1 MMKKIA
7 HNKSITSRLGRR
19 NALSISLTGLLTAAM
34 IAVLVQIPHLPA
46 EATTQ
51 QQIDQAQQE
60 KEQLEQQQNANENA
74 LDLLQTEQSELQ
86 VRVGELN
93 SQLEEIG
100 DNLADLEVRMT
111 DKQAEIEATRI
122 ALEEA
127 IATEEWQYQCM
138 VIRVRDMY
146 ERGDQDYLTAIL
158 SAKSLSELL
167 TAADFFEKIESY
179 DQKKLQEF
187 KENRAYI
194 EEQKA
199 RLEMEE
205 AELESL
211 QEQTRAEQE
220 KVSGIISETRT
231 VIGQYSDQ
239 IEAAEAAA
247 AAYEAAI
254 AAKEADIAYL
264 KQKLAEEQALSR
276 AAAAGVWRD
285 ISQVTFDE
293 GDRYLLANLIYCEAG
308 GKPYEGQVAV
318 GAVVVNRLLS
328 NRYPD
333 TIAGVIY
340 ARGQFSPVGSGRYAI
355 ALAENRATS
364 SCYQAADAAM
374 SGVTNVGT
382 CVYFRTPIEGLT
394 GIQIGHHI
402 FY

>member
-1 MMKKIA
+1 MKNKRSDSFIFSRIA
-7 HNKSITSRLGRR
+7 HADVLRIITGGAVTL
-19 NALSISLTGLLTAAM
+19 ALVISL
-34 IAVLVQIPHLPA
+34 IQIPHS
-46 EATTQ
+46 ESHATTQ
-51 QQIDQAQQE
+51 QQIDQAEREKDELEAGQQANQNE
-60 KEQLEQQQNANENA
+60 LDDLRTEQGELLTRVTELNGQLE
-74 LDLLQTEQSELQ
+74 T
-86 VRVGELN
+86 
-93 SQLEEIG
+93 IG
-100 DNLADLEVRMT
+100 DNLQSLEEQMAE
-111 DKQAEIEATRI
+111 KQLEIEARRV
-122 ALEEA
+122 ALQDA
-127 IATEEWQYQCM
+127 IATEEWQHECM

-167 TAADFFEKIESY
+167 TAADFFETIESY

-308 GKPYEGQVAV
+308 GEPYEGQVAV
-318 GAVVVNRLLS
+318 GAVVINRLLS